1 MPPVSIMST
10 TLCYP
15 RSDAPIQGLFVQRR
29 LREIHRLKP
38 LTVIAPVPWFPGA
51 RRPPHSED
59 RGGPPPAV
67 RPRMFYLPGVAKSL
81 DARFFA
87 RALDR
92 AIEPLQHRKPVRLI
106 DVHFVWPDGVGAW
119 RVARRRRIPL
129 LCTIRGKLV
138 SRIAEPSQRRQI
150 TAMLRDADGL
160 IAVSRA
166 LANLAND
173 VAGRD
178 LAIRVIPNG
187 IDPSLFGRAG
197 GDTQAWSA
205 TARAACGWSDA
216 ARYVVSV
223 GHLQALKGFHHLLN
237 IWPEVRR
244 RAGDARL
251 VLVGG
256 ATGERAYAARIRNQ
270 AASLG
275 PEAVTLVGPI
285 APDRVAT
292 MLNAADLFVLA
303 SRSEGWCNA
312 IAESLACG
320 CPVVAT
326 DVGGNRE
333 IVTDD
338 ALGALV
344 PCGDTTA
351 LTDAVC
357 AALDRSWDRD
367 HIATIGGRRTW
378 QEVAAECVDV
388 MENVLRRTE
397 R

>member
-1 MPPVSIMST
+1 VPSVSIVST

-15 RSDAPIQGLFVQRR
+15 RSDAPILGIFVQRR

-51 RRPPHSED
+51 RRPCPVDKKS
-59 RGGPPPAV
+59 GPPPAV

-92 AIEPLQHRKPVRLI
+92 AIEPLHRRKPVRLI
-106 DVHFVWPDGVGAW
+106 DAHFVWPDGVGAW

-129 LCTIRGKLV
+129 VCTIRGKLV
-138 SRIAEPSQRRQI
+138 SRITDQSQRRQI
-150 TAMLRDADGL
+150 TVLLREADGL

-166 LANLAND
+166 LAGLAND
-173 VAGRD
+173 VTGRD

-187 IDPSLFGRAG
+187 IDPTLFGRTG
-197 GDTQAWSA
+197 GDTRAWSA
-205 TARAACGWSDA
+205 TARAALGWTTA

-223 GHLQALKGFHHLLN
+223 GHLQALKGFHHLLK

-256 ATGERAYAARIRNQ
+256 ATGERAYARRIRNQ
-270 AASLG
+270 AADLG
-275 PEAVTLVGPI
+275 PKAVTLVGPVP
-285 APDRVAT
+285 PDRVAA
-292 MLNAADLFVLA
+292 MFNAADLFVLA

-344 PCGDTTA
+344 PCGDTAA

-367 HIATIGGRRTW
+367 HIAAIGGRRTW

-388 MENVLRRTE
+388 MENVLRRTD